1 MPRKHMFDPV
11 VTIFDSWFKT
21 EHLVNKCID
30 YLTQRTKSGAQI
42 WSSALTKCSPSLPVL
57 PVLPPGGTLY
67 STWILSQI

>member
-1 MPRKHMFDPV
+1 MFDPV